1 MAETLARPRADR
13 GDVREKPAHPRPAG
27 DGIARFAELTYSYPV
42 TAAPALVGIDLVLQ
56 PGLTLVAG
64 GSASG
69 KSSLLRVLNGLVP
82 HFHGGSIRGGALVL
96 GESVL
101 RTPTRRLS
109 RQVGFVFQ
117 DPEAQFVFNTVVHE
131 VAFGLENLAVPRPQ
145 ISDRVDE
152 ALHAVGVG
160 HLRHRRLPEL
170 SGGERQ
176 RVALASA
183 MAMRPTLL
191 ALDEPTSQLDAAG
204 ADALISACV
213 ALSRAGTS
221 LAIAEHRIDRLLPEA
236 DNLLVMHHGR
246 AIGPAEPAA
255 LLDRLPFPPAIVEL
269 GRRLGWDPP
278 PMSIAGARALA
289 PRLRPNSA
297 EPARPPAGPVAWELR
312 GAEIGPSRQPILADL
327 DLGGAAGEVVVL
339 VGANGSGKTT
349 LLRAI
354 AGLIPTLSGRATRRP
369 GRIAYLPQDPSIVL
383 HRATVLDE
391 VQLTLSRAGGGER
404 AEVLLADLGLL
415 GVAGRYPRDLSGG
428 ERQRAAIAAIV
439 AGSPSLVLL
448 DEPTRGMDGDARKA
462 LATVISGLRDGSS
475 AVVLATHDLDLAA
488 RVADRVI
495 ELDEGTARDL
505 GDPAQALSGESS
517 IATQVGRLYP
527 GGPVTVE
534 GVLARL

>member
-1 MAETLARPRADR
+1 
-13 GDVREKPAHPRPAG
+13 
-27 DGIARFAELTYSYPV
+27 
-42 TAAPALVGIDLVLQ
+42 
-56 PGLTLVAG
+56 
-64 GSASG
+64 
-69 KSSLLRVLNGLVP
+69 
-82 HFHGGSIRGGALVL
+82 
-96 GESVL
+96 
-101 RTPTRRLS
+101 
-109 RQVGFVFQ
+109 
-117 DPEAQFVFNTVVHE
+117 
-131 VAFGLENLAVPRPQ
+131 
-145 ISDRVDE
+145 
-152 ALHAVGVG
+152 
-160 HLRHRRLPEL
+160 
-170 SGGERQ
+170 
-176 RVALASA
+176 
-183 MAMRPTLL
+183 
-191 ALDEPTSQLDAAG
+191 
-204 ADALISACV
+204 
-213 ALSRAGTS
+213 
-221 LAIAEHRIDRLLPEA
+221 
-236 DNLLVMHHGR
+236 
-246 AIGPAEPAA
+246 
-255 LLDRLPFPPAIVEL
+255 
-269 GRRLGWDPP
+269 
-278 PMSIAGARALA
+278 
-289 PRLRPNSA
+289 
-297 EPARPPAGPVAWELR
+297 
-312 GAEIGPSRQPILADL
+312 
-327 DLGGAAGEVVVL
+327 VVVL